1 MCKSKKKKHQY
12 IDPFEE
18 KIEIS
23 DEELAKIKKK
33 RRIVTVILTILL
45 ILSIAAIILGAILNG
60 ALKIYIP
67 GIIVL
72 LSGCAAC
79 LFLITTL
86 AWHLGARSWIN
97 IEDTKPY
104 TDEDL
109 KRMEIRKRRKKL
121 RKQRAK
127 EAKLA
132 AKQQARQDKILT
144 DLDDSFSKHNK
155 H

>member
-1 MCKSKKKKHQY
+1 MKKPKY

-33 RRIVTVILTILL
+33 RRIVIAILTVSL
-45 ILSIAAIILGAILNG
+45 ILSLATIILGAVLNG

-67 GIIVL
+67 GVIVAI
-72 LSGCAAC
+72 SGCVVSAC
-79 LFLITTL
+79 LCIAL
-86 AWHLGARSWIN
+86 AAYLGARSWTN
-97 IEDTKPY
+97 IAGTKSY

>member
-1 MCKSKKKKHQY
+1 MKKPKY

-45 ILSIAAIILGAILNG
+45 ILSLATMILGAVLNG

-67 GIIVL
+67 GVIVFAS
-72 LSGCAAC
+72 SGVVGAC
-79 LFLITTL
+79 LCITL
-86 AWHLGARSWIN
+86 ALHLGARSWIG
-97 IEDTKPY
+97 IAGTKPY

-132 AKQQARQDKILT
+132 TKQQARQDKILT